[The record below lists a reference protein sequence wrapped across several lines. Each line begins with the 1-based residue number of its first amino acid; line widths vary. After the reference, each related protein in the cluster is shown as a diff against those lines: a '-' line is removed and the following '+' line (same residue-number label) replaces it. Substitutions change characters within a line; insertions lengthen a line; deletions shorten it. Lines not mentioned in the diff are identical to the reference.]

1 MIKAITIEIWGRTFQ
16 LDIMSNFYENQ
27 DLSPKQ
33 TAALNHF
40 LSNLNWIEKSKIDV
54 ENYCKFDVENDDEN
68 NKKDNIFSYVKPKC
82 IFVEDNVK
90 VPRVALLLH
99 YRYDPEHGI
108 AVVFDKHGKVTV
120 GIQDI
125 IL

>member
-1 MIKAITIEIWGRTFQ
+1 MIKTVNIEIWGRTFQ
-16 LDIMSNFYENQ
+16 LDIMSNFYESE

-33 TAALNHF
+33 AAAIKHF
-40 LSNLNWIEKSKIDV
+40 LSNLKWIEKSKTDV
-54 ENYCKFDVENDDEN
+54 EKYCKIDVENDDEN
-68 NKKDNIFSYVKPKC
+68 QKKDNIFSYIKPEC

-90 VPRVALLLH
+90 IPRVALMLH
-99 YRYDPEHGI
+99 YRYDPEHGL
-108 AVVFDKHGKVTV
+108 AVVFDKHGNVTV